1 MKPSGRKTKNRGKLS
16 PVYVIGL
23 THYLHR
29 KGAIAPERG
38 PARKFADFL
47 TAVVA
52 HATGFDRPEETPGPL
67 CFKCRKRDRRAVDT
81 GITED
86 DRVVWRCVACCTQG
100 QISNWQGSFWDLT
113 SGQSSD

>member
-1 MKPSGRKTKNRGKLS
+1 MHQQSLRLTGM
-16 PVYVIGL
+16 YVIDL
-23 THYLHR
+23 THYLDPR
-29 KGAIAPERG
+29 GAIAPDRG

-52 HATGFDRPEETPGPL
+52 HATDFDRPDETAGPL

-86 DRVVWRCVACCTQG
+86 DRVIWHCVACGTEG

-113 SGQSSD
+113 SGQPSD